1 MQGPTKDVE
10 ARPLP
15 SASTATT
22 PRVSAHRKFPP
33 RGYAPRVVEDTS
45 RRRSVVVEIEKGN
58 IDLGMTLVRH
68 HCPKIDK
75 AGIFVS
81 RITEVWI
88 LQKVTSERGTSDQ
101 LNTFLSIFV
110 FWVGATANTPKSDD
124 KYALKVFNWSEGH
137 FSEVTFYKI
146 HTLRG
151 VQLISL
157 VR

>member
-1 MQGPTKDVE
+1 MQGPMKDVE
-10 ARPLP
+10 ASPLP

-45 RRRSVVVEIEKGN
+45 RRRSVVVEIGKGN

-110 FWVGATANTPKSDD
+110 IVLGWVCCCPHWVCRCTHQKVMTNMLKRCSTGKRFIFPK
-124 KYALKVFNWSEGH
+124 
-137 FSEVTFYKI
+137 
-146 HTLRG
+146 
-151 VQLISL
+151 
-157 VR
+157 